1 MNDRKAAQNLSIITG
16 VTYVFDRAYDDYSWY
31 YEMTCQGT
39 LFVGRMKSSHA
50 AVCEVIDTRE
60 TEEDFI
66 LEDQVIRLSSDKG
79 RKDCP
84 TNLRR
89 VKIRREE
96 DDKELVFISN
106 DLERT
111 AEEIA
116 ALYKSRWQIERFFT
130 WIKQNLKIKRFIG
143 RSENAVKIQILT
155 TMIAYLL
162 LRLAQITT
170 HCQLS
175 LQQIVRRISLNL
187 SCRRSLLEVFSDPP
201 ENIRVDLPQNQ
212 GSLELGYA

>member
-1 MNDRKAAQNLSIITG
+1 M
-16 VTYVFDRAYDDYSWY
+16 FDRAYDDYSWY

-39 LFVGRMKSSHA
+39 LFVGRMKSS

-96 DDKELVFISN
+96 DGKELVFISN

-143 RSENAVKIQILT
+143 RSENAVTIQVLAA
-155 TMIAYLL
+155 MIAYLL

-187 SCRRSLLEVFSDPP
+187 SSRRSLLEVFSHPP

-212 GSLELGYA
+212 GNLELGYA

>member
-1 MNDRKAAQNLSIITG
+1 M
-16 VTYVFDRAYDDYSWY
+16 FDRAYDDYSWY

-39 LFVGRMKSSHA
+39 LFVGRMKSS

-60 TEEDFI
+60 TEENFI

-116 ALYKSRWQIERFFT
+116 ALYKSRWQIERFFK

-143 RSENAVKIQILT
+143 RSENAVKIQILAA
-155 TMIAYLL
+155 MIAYLL

-187 SCRRSLLEVFSDPP
+187 SSRRSLLEVCSDPP

>member
-1 MNDRKAAQNLSIITG
+1 M
-16 VTYVFDRAYDDYSWY
+16 FDRAYDDYSWY
-31 YEMTCQGT
+31 YEMTRQGT
-39 LFVGRMKSSHA
+39 LFVGRMKRS

-89 VKIRREE
+89 VKVRREE
-96 DDKELVFISN
+96 DGKELVFISN

-116 ALYKSRWQIERFFT
+116 ALYKSRWQIERFFK

-155 TMIAYLL
+155 TMIVYLL

>member
-1 MNDRKAAQNLSIITG
+1 M
-16 VTYVFDRAYDDYSWY
+16 FDRAYDDYSWY
-31 YEMTCQGT
+31 YEMTRQGT
-39 LFVGRMKSSHA
+39 LFVGRMKRSS
-50 AVCEVIDTRE
+50 VYEVIDTRE

-84 TNLRR
+84 INLRR
-89 VKIRREE
+89 VRIRREE
-96 DDKELVFISN
+96 DGKELVFISN

-116 ALYKSRWQIERFFT
+116 ALYKSRWQIERFFK

-155 TMIAYLL
+155 TMIVYLL

-187 SCRRSLLEVFSDPP
+187 SSRRSLLEVFSDPP

-212 GSLELGYA
+212 GNLELGYA

>member
-1 MNDRKAAQNLSIITG
+1 M
-16 VTYVFDRAYDDYSWY
+16 FDRAYDDYSWY

-39 LFVGRMKSSHA
+39 LFVGRMKSS

-96 DDKELVFISN
+96 DGKELVFISN

-116 ALYKSRWQIERFFT
+116 ALYKSRWQIERFFK

-155 TMIAYLL
+155 TMIVYLL

>member
-1 MNDRKAAQNLSIITG
+1 M
-16 VTYVFDRAYDDYSWY
+16 FERAYDDYSWY

-39 LFVGRMKSSHA
+39 LFVGRMKSS

-155 TMIAYLL
+155 TMIVYLL

-187 SCRRSLLEVFSDPP
+187 SSRRSLLEVFSDPP

>member
-1 MNDRKAAQNLSIITG
+1 M
-16 VTYVFDRAYDDYSWY
+16 FDRAYDDYSWY
-31 YEMTCQGT
+31 YEMTRQGT
-39 LFVGRMKSSHA
+39 LFVGRMKRSS
-50 AVCEVIDTRE
+50 VCEVIDTRE

-84 TNLRR
+84 INLRR

-96 DDKELVFISN
+96 DGKELVFISN

-116 ALYKSRWQIERFFT
+116 ALYKSRWQIERFFK

-143 RSENAVKIQILT
+143 RSENAVKIQILAA
-155 TMIAYLL
+155 MIVYLL

-187 SCRRSLLEVFSDPP
+187 SSRRSLLEVFSDPP

>member
-1 MNDRKAAQNLSIITG
+1 M
-16 VTYVFDRAYDDYSWY
+16 FDRAYDDYSWY

-39 LFVGRMKSSHA
+39 LFVGRMKSS

-116 ALYKSRWQIERFFT
+116 ALYKSRWQIERFFK

-155 TMIAYLL
+155 TMIVYLL

-187 SCRRSLLEVFSDPP
+187 SSRRSLLEVFSDPP